1 MPLIKIQMLKYS
13 GLIILTALF
22 CVGFS
27 DCHLNERVRNVRS
40 TFVEE
45 DAIKVTRSIRDAQK
59 VHKQKFGVYGT
70 IPEMAD
76 KGLLASWLKNGK
88 DSDYL
93 YVLTLE
99 NERYFLTARPKS
111 KYSEV
116 YNFTLYVDDSG
127 VIRFSETPDKPA
139 DSESYPLPSQ

>member
-1 MPLIKIQMLKYS
+1 MSVIGIQKLKYS
-13 GLIILTALF
+13 GLIILAALF

-27 DCHLNERVRNVRS
+27 NCHLNERLRNVRN

-70 IPEMAD
+70 IPEMVD
-76 KGLLASWLKNGK
+76 KGLLATWLKSGK

-93 YVLTLE
+93 YVITLE

-111 KYSEV
+111 NYSEN

-127 VIRFSETPDKPA
+127 VIRFSETPEKPA
-139 DSESYPLPSQ
+139 ASDSYPLPSQ